1 MQRDDTSCI
10 DYFLIWKAQLDAERR
25 HIAKLQSELSAY
37 EAAANFNLDALENG
51 LSGATNDNAVKTLNR

>member
-1 MQRDDTSCI
+1 MHLTLTLTLNSCM
-10 DYFLIWKAQLDAERR
+10 KAQLDAERR